1 MTIKVIKT
9 HVRVKGG
16 NMLFKKKKKAD
27 VQIDREWKEKN
38 KEYIRELE
46 RFLDRSDAIKDE
58 STRLAIVAQM
68 LKCDEVLTKIC
79 EEKLLESYNE
89 GYKKGENAHNTL

>member
-1 MTIKVIKT
+1 MTIRVIKT

-46 RFLDRSDAIKDE
+46 RF
-58 STRLAIVAQM
+58 
-68 LKCDEVLTKIC
+68 
-79 EEKLLESYNE
+79 
-89 GYKKGENAHNTL
+89 

>member
-1 MTIKVIKT
+1 MRRTMEEV
-9 HVRVKGG
+9 HNEVLSG
-16 NMLFKKKKKAD
+16 NIHAFY
-27 VQIDREWKEKN
+27 VSREWKEKN

>member
-1 MTIKVIKT
+1 MKIRVIKT

-58 STRLAIVAQM
+58 STRLAIVTQM